1 MPVAIDVETIGKFSR
16 LAKKATVL
24 DALPP
29 RLNENKNLYGTLSE
43 ELDLTLGSEEYKESS
58 STENDLDP
66 LLDYILKTSKGGV
79 ALKESIDAEFITT
92 PRILNALARSVY
104 NNGNPLEIYA
114 SRQQDVIFLCEKEKN
129 SEENSSISYL
139 HKFKQ
144 YMTLD
149 ENQNPHKIHD
159 KIQNKSTNVVNKLTL
174 TSGNSG
180 NFSLKVVYSSK
191 VDAVDRDGNLL
202 ELKTTAL
209 GHNKWVEKQSLR
221 HYLQAF
227 LANVPY
233 VIYGRRT
240 NIQEQNI
247 HKARAINTTRFLQ
260 PRSTEVEESCVDTIP
275 TSSIPN
281 YRVNW
286 KKETCFEKLF
296 NILQKI
302 ESKLEF
308 DEDVMVVKVT
318 KDGME
323 CEENGEECYEL
334 VNPLFLNH
342 FE

>member
-1 MPVAIDVETIGKFSR
+1 MPVAIAIETVGKFSR
-16 LAKKATVL
+16 QAKKAPVL

-43 ELDLTLGSEEYKESS
+43 ELDLTLGREEYKESS
-58 STENDLDP
+58 STENELDP
-66 LLDYILKTSKGGV
+66 LLDYILKTSKGGIP
-79 ALKESIDAEFITT
+79 LKESISAEFITT
-92 PRILNALARSVY
+92 PRILNALARSAY
-104 NNGNPLEIYA
+104 NNGVLEIYA
-114 SRQQDVIFLCEKEKN
+114 TRQRDVIFLCEKERN
-129 SEENSSISYL
+129 CEESSSIPYL

-149 ENQNPHKIHD
+149 ENQNQNPHKIHD

-174 TSGNSG
+174 TSANSG

-247 HKARAINTTRFLQ
+247 HK
-260 PRSTEVEESCVDTIP
+260 VDTIP

-318 KDGME
+318 KDGIE